1 MTPRALCTTKRIRN
15 IYTHLR
21 MQLPAACAILWFIS
35 FAFQFLL
42 EVKKKITLHQLIS
55 CLIFPSSIQS
65 FRVSAKRMDESQF
78 DLFCAFLAFNLSTF
92 RFFPPLF
99 QYHDENSFCQVDS
112 PSLSL
117 SFYWNDTLFF
127 TIPVICRIDLFLLI
141 LREVVR
147 IFFLY
152 NEIIF
157 YHNLW

>member
-1 MTPRALCTTKRIRN
+1 MTSRVFCTTKRIRN
-15 IYTHLR
+15 IG
-21 MQLPAACAILWFIS
+21 FIHIWECNYQQRVRSCDLSLSPFGS
-35 FAFQFLL
+35 FSKW
-42 EVKKKITLHQLIS
+42 KKKLTLHQLIS

-112 PSLSL
+112 PSLSFIPL
-117 SFYWNDTLFF
+117 ERHAFFFYHS
-127 TIPVICRIDLFLLI
+127 RDLFLLI

-147 IFFLY
+147 IFFY
-152 NEIIF
+152 IME
-157 YHNLW
+157 